1 MCFLGSFANLFYLC
15 TMKQI
20 RVNRNPLWVAVCK
33 IGFVHCFVVSLLLF
47 FHLGVAAQR
56 SEILSPRIASL
67 QVVAGDNWQ
76 SMPVVELNG
85 QSILIA
91 FDDLTHEY
99 HRYTYKIEHCDADW
113 KV

>member
-1 MCFLGSFANLFYLC
+1 MKQFELVKKRIGAIVCKKGLVRLLAMGLLGSLSME
-15 TMKQI
+15 T
-20 RVNRNPLWVAVCK
+20 V
-33 IGFVHCFVVSLLLF
+33 
-47 FHLGVAAQR
+47 AQR

-99 HRYTYKIEHCDADW
+99 HRYTYKIEHCDAD
-113 KV
+113 